1 MSNDPIVSK
10 LNEYI
15 SAQADMHLREMN
27 LTYNTSTSSEGTQRF
42 CSDCKHCRKGGYHQQ
57 QHPAYWLCCSPCNG
71 LNLVSGRP
79 NTVYCDENRMSEPTS
94 RHSCGKQGLNFE
106 PKPTF
111 QHSPPTVER
120 Y

>member
-1 MSNDPIVSK
+1 MVNDPIVSK

-15 SAQADMHLREMN
+15 SEQADRHLNEMK

-42 CSDCKHCRKGGYHQQ
+42 CSDCKHCWKGGDHS
-57 QHPAYWLCCSPCNG
+57 AYWLCYSPCNG

-94 RHSCGKQGLNFE
+94 RHRCGKQGLNFE
-106 PKPTF
+106 PKPVY
-111 QHSPPTVER
+111 QPIPHVIEKHER
-120 Y
+120 C